1 MEQCR
6 VLLADTDLDYLAH
19 IELLLLREYSSNIR
33 LELVTSHEY
42 LEQMFREPQKLDILV
57 INECLW
63 QPAFRRQD
71 IRQIFLLSEEE
82 QPKIQTEENDILL
95 YKYTSA
101 RDVFSSINVV
111 LRRFCGVTTAA
122 STKTIMVYSPQGGS
136 GKTTI
141 SMGICAGLTAIGS
154 KVLFINTE
162 ALQTLEG
169 YLPETS
175 FMSDALLKQMISGS
189 PTVQELQANIESGLF
204 DYLVPMQY
212 PSASY
217 GVSESAYLPLIQL
230 AVEQLHYDYVV
241 VDCSCEFTAAKSQL
255 MKAASFVVLP
265 FTCSGSGLHKYRKL
279 TQSINT
285 SNRDKFLFI
294 HNMYSEAFSA
304 PDETVVFRPDFS
316 IRTIPNL
323 QETPATDLYKLQ
335 SCSDFTEL
343 TYRFL

>member
-6 VLLADTDLDYLAH
+6 VLLADTELDYLAP

-33 LELVTSHEY
+33 LELVTDPEY

-82 QPKIQTEENDILL
+82 HPKIQTEENDILL

-111 LRRFCGVTTAA
+111 LRRFSGSNTDV
-122 STKTIMVYSPQGGS
+122 STKSIMVFSPQGGS

-141 SMGICAGLTAIGS
+141 AMGICAGLTAIGS
-154 KVLFINTE
+154 RVLFINSE
-162 ALQTLEG
+162 ALQTLDG
-169 YLPETS
+169 YLPENN
-175 FMSDALLKQMISGS
+175 FMSDMLLKQMISGA
-189 PTVQELQANIESGLF
+189 PTVQELQTNIQSGLF
-204 DYLVPMQY
+204 DYLAPMQY
-212 PSASY
+212 PPASY
-217 GVSESAYLPLIQL
+217 GISEGAYLPLIQL
-230 AVEQLHYDYVV
+230 AVDQLHYDYVV
-241 VDCSCEFTAAKSQL
+241 VDCSCEFTTAKSL
-255 MKAASFVVLP
+255 MMKNASFVVIP
-265 FTCSGSGLHKYRKL
+265 FTCSKSGLHKYHKL
-279 TQSINT
+279 TGSINT

-294 HNMYSEAFSA
+294 HNMCSETFVV
-304 PDETVVFRPDFS
+304 PDGNETFRPDFS

-323 QETPATDLYKLQ
+323 QENPATDLYKLQ
-335 SCSDFTEL
+335 SCNDFAEL